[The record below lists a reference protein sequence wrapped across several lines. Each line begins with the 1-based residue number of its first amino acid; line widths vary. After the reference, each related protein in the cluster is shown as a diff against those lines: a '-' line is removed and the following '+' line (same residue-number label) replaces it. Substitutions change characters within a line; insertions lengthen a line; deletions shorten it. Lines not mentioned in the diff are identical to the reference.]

1 VGILITS
8 ALRENRTDMV
18 FAAVFVASA
27 VGFALFG
34 VVSLLGWALLRRWHA
49 SAR

>member
-1 VGILITS
+1 
-8 ALRENRTDMV
+8 
-18 FAAVFVASA
+18 

-34 VVSLLGWALLRRWHA
+34 VVSLLGWVLLRRWHA